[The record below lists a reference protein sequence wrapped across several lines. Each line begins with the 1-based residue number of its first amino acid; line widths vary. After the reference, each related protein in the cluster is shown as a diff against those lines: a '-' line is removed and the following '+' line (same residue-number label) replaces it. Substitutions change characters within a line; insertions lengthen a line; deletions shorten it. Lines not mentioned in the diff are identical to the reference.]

1 MVWERGWGKEEK
13 KKGKEV
19 LSLGEDGERGDEGLP
34 GLVEGVVMV
43 DVLLEGLVVDDV
55 ARNGMVGRCEDMVLV
70 LQACLLV
77 I

>member
-1 MVWERGWGKEEK
+1 MVCGQGWREEE

-19 LSLGEDGERGDEGLP
+19 LSLEEDGERGDEVLP
-34 GLVEGVVMV
+34 ELVEGVVMV
-43 DVLLEGLVVDDV
+43 DVLLEVLVVDDV
-55 ARNGMVGRCEDMVLV
+55 ARSDMVGRCEDIFLV